1 MLAFSVIDLIF
12 GFGEDPYL
20 RTTTQIVSNL
30 IGGTLDTLAVVFY
43 PEKAR
48 GFSAAVL
55 SPAEKM
61 EAEKTNEAID
71 ESDGDVL
78 LDDEVP
84 LCQCIQPSGWLT
96 GLEAECPS
104 ISKYV
109 DEC

>member
-1 MLAFSVIDLIF
+1 MFSVIDLIF

-20 RTTTQIVSNL
+20 RTTTQTVSNL

-43 PEKAR
+43 PEKASDFR
-48 GFSAAVL
+48 LQSYL
-55 SPAEKM
+55 RRKL